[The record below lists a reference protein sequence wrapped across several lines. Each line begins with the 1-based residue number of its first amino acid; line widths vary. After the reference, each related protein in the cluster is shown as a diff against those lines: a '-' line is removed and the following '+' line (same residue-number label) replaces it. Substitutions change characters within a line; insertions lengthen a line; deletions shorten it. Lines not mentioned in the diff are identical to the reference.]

1 MNFWILFAAI
11 AILSGLLLDLTV
23 LMIRAAIAK
32 TKPWFFMPDE
42 EGGIGSLMRR
52 RYSNG
57 FVIIGKGDNKRRYP
71 VRAEARHLTRQGPV
85 YIIGQQSGCNMR
97 VPSKEEIKEKLGDD
111 ANAILAFEAVDPLLL
126 SKVFERRQ
134 VQETIEGQ
142 MDKDDWKKSA
152 ILPLSI
158 VAGLAVIALGVIAT
172 KLAGS

>member
-11 AILSGLLLDLTV
+11 AVLSGLMLDLTV
-23 LMIRAAIAK
+23 LMIRAALAK
-32 TKPWFFMPDE
+32 TKPWFFIPDE
-42 EGGIGSLMRR
+42 EGGVGSLKRR

-57 FVIIGKGDNKRRYP
+57 FVIVGKGDTKKRYP
-71 VRAEARHLTRQGPV
+71 VIAGSRHLTDQGQV
-85 YIIGQQSGCNMR
+85 YVVGQQTGCNFR
-97 VPSKEEIKEKLGDD
+97 VPSKEEITQNIGDD
-111 ANAILAFEAVDPLLL
+111 NAILAFNTVDPLLL